1 MMNFIGTV
9 VNMDLDHPPKSI
21 DFMLHGGFLSA
32 GWCIFNRYHMIARK
46 GQLLLTH
53 RSGQA
58 GWLWDATEF
67 LIPSTNSTDITV
79 WIDLRVFTN

>member
-1 MMNFIGTV
+1 MHFLICSQKHCGERPNIFVAGNAAFIGIV
-9 VNMDLDHPPKSI
+9 MKMDLDSGPPPKSI

-53 RSGQA
+53 RSGHY
-58 GWLWDATEF
+58 WLA
-67 LIPSTNSTDITV
+67 LG
-79 WIDLRVFTN
+79 RH